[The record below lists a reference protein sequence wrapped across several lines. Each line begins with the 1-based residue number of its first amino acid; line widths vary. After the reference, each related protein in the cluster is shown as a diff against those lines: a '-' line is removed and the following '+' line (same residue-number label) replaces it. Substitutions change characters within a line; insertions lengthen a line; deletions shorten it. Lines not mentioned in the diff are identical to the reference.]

1 MGRTAVLVPVLAFLL
16 VSCAGKDAPAD
27 VVPAQGNGAVTP
39 SAGEASAAVR
49 LARAPAA
56 TVAAGTARTTIIA
69 TVGGLPGRPEPL
81 ALRGEGV
88 IDFAAGTSRSIL
100 DLSDVLG
107 TVRTSTTELETISYD
122 GVIYVRAPMLTSF
135 SGSSQPWVRI
145 DPMATAQPGAGAGDT
160 LGLAPLTGL
169 AGSDVGAPIA
179 LLNGVDGSSVREVPH
194 PDQPT
199 DQPRGGTTTF
209 RATVDL
215 SAAVSAGATPRDLAA
230 LEGFL
235 DRLGARRLEV
245 EVELDETN
253 RLRRLVYE
261 HAVPTPAGTTTQR
274 FEVRYGDFGTTV
286 DIELPLEAE
295 VRDLGGS
302 SQGPR

>member
-1 MGRTAVLVPVLAFLL
+1 MGRTAALVPVLAVLAVLL
-16 VSCAGKDAPAD
+16 ASCAGNDAPSD
-27 VVPAQGNGAVTP
+27 VVPVHGNVAATP
-39 SAGEASAAVR
+39 PAGEASAAVR

-69 TVGGLPGRPEPL
+69 TVGGLPGRPEPFTI
-81 ALRGEGV
+81 RGEGV
-88 IDFAAGTSRSIL
+88 IDFATGMSRSIL
-100 DLSDVLG
+100 DLSDALG
-107 TVRTSTTELETISYD
+107 TARTSTTELETISSD
-122 GVIYVRAPMLTSF
+122 GVVYVRAPMLASF
-135 SGSSQPWVRI
+135 SGATQTWVRI
-145 DPMATAQPGAGAGDT
+145 DPMATAEHGAGAT
-160 LGLAPLTGL
+160 LGSGPLTGI

-179 LLNGVDGSSVREVPH
+179 LLDGVDGSSVREVPH
-194 PDQPT
+194 PDRPT
-199 DQPRGGTTTF
+199 DSPHGDTTTL

-245 EVELDETN
+245 EVELDGTD

-274 FEVRYGDFGTTV
+274 FEVRYEDFGAIV
-286 DIELPLEAE
+286 DIELPLESE
-295 VRDLGGS
+295 VRDLLG
-302 SQGPR
+302 R